1 MDTTSETESEHHMT
15 AIDTDKE
22 TFDPA
27 ENPKGE
33 TTLTNKSNGQ
43 KSHEQTAST
52 DAVQAIKP
60 SDDDDLFD
68 NMPV

>member
-1 MDTTSETESEHHMT
+1 MTIIDTNKDTVDPMGIPNRDTT
-15 AIDTDKE
+15 
-22 TFDPA
+22 F
-27 ENPKGE
+27 
-33 TTLTNKSNGQ
+33 TNKSDGQ

-52 DAVQAIKP
+52 DAGQAIKP

>member
-1 MDTTSETESEHHMT
+1 MT
-15 AIDTDKE
+15 AIDSDKE
-22 TFDPA
+22 TFGPV
-27 ENPKGE
+27 ENPQGE

-52 DAVQAIKP
+52 DAGQAIKP